1 MAVAADIAARGRAV
15 LVAAPHTVW
24 LRDPAAA
31 AAAAAAAADADGA
44 AAVLLASRDAPAL
57 RSQRLDASL
66 LFARPSAAARRAQLV
81 HVLAPIRCLARSQE
95 PC

>member
-31 AAAAAAAADADGA
+31 AAAAAAAA
-44 AAVLLASRDAPAL
+44 VLLASSDAPAL